1 MLFPRFSR
9 RSYGRQAGVVALLL
23 LCGLIAGCATSGKV
37 AQRGADG
44 QISKPA
50 RLKVDGKRGFTVTEV
65 VRISGE
71 VRSNYQ
77 KALALL
83 QRDELDAGIELL
95 EKVTSK
101 APGITAPYID
111 LGIAYGLAGDYE
123 KAEHRLKAALKLAP
137 AHPVVLNELGIVYRK
152 TGRFEAARRS
162 YEAALAVHPGF
173 HYARR
178 NLGVLCDLY
187 LEDLACALQHYEMY
201 NAIVPGDEFVSM
213 WMVDVRNRHQTP
225 Q

>member
-1 MLFPRFSR
+1 MLLPRSSQR
-9 RSYGRQAGVVALLL
+9 THRRQAGVVALLV
-23 LCGLIAGCATSGKV
+23 LCGLLAGCATGGKV
-37 AQRGADG
+37 AQRGVDG

-50 RLKVDGKRGFTVTEV
+50 RLKVDGKKGFTVTEV
-65 VRISGE
+65 ARISGE
-71 VRSNYQ
+71 ARSNYQ
-77 KALALL
+77 KALAHL

-111 LGIAYGLAGDYE
+111 LGLAYGLAGDYE
-123 KAEHRLKAALKLAP
+123 KAERSLKVALKLAP

-201 NAIVPGDEFVSM
+201 NAIVPGDESVSM
-213 WMVDVRNRHQTP
+213 WMVDVRNRQQTP